1 VPKTSKRC
9 ISAFGKIMV
18 RTPEIGRLIHR
29 NAIVFGRG
37 FVGLASIG
45 AAHQRMNDVLEMV

>member
-1 VPKTSKRC
+1 
-9 ISAFGKIMV
+9 MV